1 MAMLFAIV
9 TVPFL
14 VAMVLIVQHR
24 LQILDANASMRK
36 DLALYDA
43 GLEAMRPLQDMR
55 DFAPVAIHT
64 QDPEILSRFELSRA
78 RTASRL
84 NRFLDALR
92 DRNLPALNDQAG
104 LISESWA
111 GLTVKTG
118 IPIEDVSGPFDNVN
132 RVTDRVA
139 STLSTILY
147 ISDMAIGPGLQ
158 PNEVLSLPISSFRHC
173 EENIGLIRA
182 LALYVS
188 LRGGYLGD
196 NDARRLES
204 AWQELQRELAVIDGE
219 IKALAAR
226 TGAVQLQQQWRL
238 VRQELQSFLAWT
250 ETELILAPQVTITWE
265 QAYDRSRHAMQSLDG
280 ISDMLVELA
289 SRLLT
294 TSRENRVHETVLLV
308 AGVIIGY
315 LLVLGLGM
323 MVYRNNSRAIS
334 ARAESQAKDLFLARM
349 SHEIRTPLNGV
360 IGLAE
365 LLRETDPS
373 PRQREYITLIDSAGR
388 TLSALINDVL
398 DFAKIEAG
406 KLDLVLEP
414 FDLPGVLVECAQ
426 MFQLSASDNDVL
438 VLLDVDSGTPSTV
451 VGDEVRLRQVLINL
465 LGNAVKFTRGGRVV
479 LSLTCRYSPGQDPLL
494 TFAVTDTGIGLS
506 QEEQS
511 RLFQRF
517 SQASPDTFRRFGG
530 SGLGLSISHELVA
543 MMGGDIHVHSAP
555 GQGARFSFSLQMP
568 VDEAAVPMAEMSAPA
583 SLLWDVQ
590 GNLSDWIAADPRFR
604 HVHCLGRSP
613 VLDRI
618 LRDHGHQLLI
628 NGVPDPLALA
638 DLMAR
643 LDAHGAPMS
652 VILMMGMRSEV
663 PDWLPEGVRLLR
675 RSVLTVHELLH
686 LFTGGIP
693 VGGAT
698 SRQET
703 VNSMDQLNVLVAED
717 NPINQLVTRG
727 YLEKLGIEQV
737 VMTNNGKQALDVF
750 SDAREP
756 FDLVLMDLDMPV
768 MNGFTSAAAMRE
780 LEQEEGRPACLILAL
795 SAHAV
800 DEQAGAIRRA
810 GMDGQIIK
818 PLSLAAMSRVLSEYL
833 GIKASGIQD
842 NPAE

>member
-14 VAMVLIVQHR
+14 IALALIMQHR
-24 LQILDANASMRK
+24 MQILEANASMRQ
-36 DLALYDA
+36 DLMLFENGLAAL
-43 GLEAMRPLQDMR
+43 RPLQDMR

-64 QDPEILSRFELSRA
+64 QDVEILSRYELSRA
-78 RTASRL
+78 RTASRMHA
-84 NRFLDALR
+84 FLESLR
-92 DRNLPALNDQAG
+92 ERNLPALNDQAG

-132 RVTDRVA
+132 QVADRVA

-147 ISDMAIGPGLQ
+147 ISDMSIGPGLQ
-158 PNEVLSLPISSFRHC
+158 PNEVLSLPLSSFRKS

-196 NDARRLES
+196 NDARRMES
-204 AWQELQRELAVIDGE
+204 AWQQLQRELTIIDGE

-238 VRQELQSFLAWT
+238 VRQEIQDFLDWT
-250 ETELILAPQVTITWE
+250 EQDLILAPQVTLTWE
-265 QAYDRSRHAMQSLDG
+265 QAYDRSRHAIQSLDG
-280 ISDMLVELA
+280 MSDMLMELA
-289 SRLLT
+289 QKLLEA
-294 TSRENRVHETVLLV
+294 SREDKVNETILLI
-308 AGVIIGY
+308 AGVVLVY

-373 PRQREYITLIDSAGR
+373 PRQREYIALIDSAGR

-406 KLDLVLEP
+406 KLELVNEP

-426 MFQLSASDNDVL
+426 MFQLSASDNGVL

-465 LGNAVKFTRGGRVV
+465 LANAVKFTRGGRVV
-479 LSLTCRYSPGQDPLL
+479 LSLSCRYSPGADPLL

-511 RLFQRF
+511 RLFQHF
-517 SQASPDTFRRFGG
+517 SQASPDTSRRFGG
-530 SGLGLSISHELVA
+530 TGLGLSISHELVSL
-543 MMGGDIHVHSAP
+543 MGGDIRVDSAP
-555 GQGARFSFSLQMP
+555 GRGARFSFSIQLH
-568 VDEAAVPMAEMSAPA
+568 VDEAALPMAEMAAPS

-590 GNLSDWIAADPRFR
+590 GNLADWVGDDARFQKVHSLPTAPDLGQMPEKYGR
-604 HVHCLGRSP
+604 HM
-613 VLDRI
+613 
-618 LRDHGHQLLI
+618 LI
-628 NGVPDPLALA
+628 NGLPSSEALREV
-638 DLMAR
+638 MAW
-643 LDAHGAPMS
+643 LEASSPETS
-652 VILMMGMRSEV
+652 VILMLGMRSEV
-663 PDWLPEGVRLLR
+663 PDWLPEQVRLLR

-686 LFTGGIP
+686 LFSGGIT
-693 VGGAT
+693 VGGAPI
-698 SRQET
+698 RQEA
-703 VNSMDQLNVLVAED
+703 VASISQLNVLVAED

-727 YLEKLGIEQV
+727 YLEKLGVEQV
-737 VMTNNGKQALDVF
+737 EMTNNGRQALEVF
-750 SDAREP
+750 EASEEP
-756 FDLVLMDLDMPV
+756 FDLVLMDLDMPE
-768 MNGFTSAAAMRE
+768 MNGFRSAAAMRQV
-780 LEQEEGRPACLILAL
+780 EQREGRSASLILAL

-800 DEQAGAIRRA
+800 DEQASAIRRA

-833 GIKASGIQD
+833 GLKASGG
-842 NPAE
+842 

>member
-14 VAMVLIVQHR
+14 IAMLLIIQHR
-24 LQILDANASMRK
+24 IQILDANAAMRK
-36 DLALYDA
+36 DLALFES
-43 GLEAMRPLQDMR
+43 GLAAMRPLQDMR

-64 QDPEILSRFELSRA
+64 QDPEIVSRYELSRA

-84 NRFLDALR
+84 HAFLESIR
-92 DRNLPALNDQAG
+92 DRNLPALNDQSG

-118 IPIEDVSGPFDNVN
+118 IPIEDVSGPYDNVN
-132 RVTDRVA
+132 QVADRVA
-139 STLSTILY
+139 NTLSTILY
-147 ISDMAIGPGLQ
+147 ISDMSIGPGLQ
-158 PNEVLSLPISSFRHC
+158 PNEVLSLPLTSFRKC

-196 NDARRLES
+196 NDARRMES
-204 AWQELQRELAVIDGE
+204 AWQELNRELTIIDGE

-238 VRQELQSFLAWT
+238 VRQELESFLEWS
-250 ETELILAPQVTITWE
+250 ESELILAPQVTLDWE
-265 QAYDRSRHAMQSLDG
+265 QAYDRSRHAIQSLDG
-280 ISDMLVELA
+280 LSDMLVEL
-289 SRLLT
+289 ST
-294 TSRENRVHETVLLV
+294 NLLV
-308 AGVIIGY
+308 ASRQDRINESILLIVGVVTLY
-315 LLVLGLGM
+315 LMVLGLGM
-323 MVYRNNSRAIS
+323 MVYRSNSRAIS

-406 KLDLVLEP
+406 KLELVNES
-414 FDLPGVLVECAQ
+414 FELPELLVECTQ
-426 MFQLSASDNDVL
+426 MFQLSASDNGVL
-438 VLLDVDSGTPSTV
+438 VLLDVDSDTPSSV
-451 VGDEVRLRQVLINL
+451 VGDQVRLRQVLINL

-479 LSLTCRYSPGQDPLL
+479 LSLNCRYAHGEDPLL

-506 QEEQS
+506 QEEQA

-517 SQASPDTFRRFGG
+517 SQASPDTSRNYGG
-530 SGLGLSISHELVA
+530 TGLGLSISHELVGL
-543 MMGGDIHVHSAP
+543 MGGDIHVDSSP
-555 GQGARFSFSLQMP
+555 GKGARFSFSIQLP
-568 VDEAAVPMAEMSAPA
+568 VDEPAFPMAEITAPP

-590 GNLSDWIAADPRFR
+590 GNLADWLGRDSRFR
-604 HVHCLGRSP
+604 RVHCLRELEQLNRVP
-613 VLDRI
+613 D
-618 LRDHGHQLLI
+618 DHGHHLLI
-628 NGVPDPLALA
+628 NGLPPRPELDEMLAWLNEHSPDT
-638 DLMAR
+638 
-643 LDAHGAPMS
+643 S
-652 VILMMGMRSEV
+652 IILLLGMRCDI
-663 PDWLPEGVRLLR
+663 PGWLPPEVRLLR

-693 VGGAT
+693 VGGVPV
-698 SRQET
+698 RQEL
-703 VNSMDQLNVLVAED
+703 VASIDQLNVLVAED

-727 YLEKLGIEQV
+727 YLEKLGVEQV
-737 VMTNNGKQALDVF
+737 VMTTNGQQALEAFRD
-750 SDAREP
+750 SENP

-768 MNGFTSAAAMRE
+768 MNGFASAAAMRD
-780 LEQEEGRPACLILAL
+780 LEDQQGRAPSLILAL

-800 DEQAGAIRRA
+800 DEQASAIRRA

-818 PLSLAAMSRVLSEYL
+818 PLSLAAMSRVLSDYL
-833 GIKASGIQD
+833 GIRA
-842 NPAE
+842 

>member
-14 VAMVLIVQHR
+14 IAMVLIIQYR
-24 LQILDANASMRK
+24 MQILDANATMRK
-36 DLALYDA
+36 DLALFDS
-43 GLEAMRPLQDMR
+43 GLSAMQPLQDMR

-64 QDPEILSRFELSRA
+64 QDPEILSRYELSRA

-84 NRFLDALR
+84 HAFLEQIRER
-92 DRNLPALNDQAG
+92 DLPAMNDQAG

-132 RVTDRVA
+132 QVADRVA
-139 STLSTILY
+139 NTLSTILY
-147 ISDMAIGPGLQ
+147 ISDMSIGPGLQ
-158 PNEVLSLPISSFRHC
+158 PNEVLSLPISSFRQC

-204 AWQELQRELAVIDGE
+204 AWQQLQRELTIIDGE

-238 VRQELQSFLAWT
+238 VRRELQTFLDWT
-250 ETELILAPQVTITWE
+250 ENDLILSPQITLTWE

-280 ISDMLVELA
+280 MSDMLVELA
-289 SRLLT
+289 NNLLT
-294 TSRENRVHETVLLV
+294 ASRQDRINESVLLL
-308 AGVIIGY
+308 AGVVLLY

-406 KLDLVLEP
+406 KLELVYEP
-414 FDLPGVLVECAQ
+414 FDLPGLLLECAQ
-426 MFQLSASDNDVL
+426 MFQLSASDNQAL
-438 VLLDVDSGTPSTV
+438 VLLDVDTNTPSSV

-479 LSLTCRYSPGQDPLL
+479 LSLSCRYSPGEDPLL

-511 RLFQRF
+511 RLFQHF
-517 SQASPDTFRRFGG
+517 SQASPDTSRRFGG
-530 SGLGLSISHELVA
+530 TGLGLSISHELVGL
-543 MMGGDIHVHSAP
+543 MGGDIHVDSAP
-555 GQGARFSFSLQMP
+555 GRGARFSFSVQMH
-568 VDEAAVPMAEMSAPA
+568 VDEAAIPMAEMSAPA
-583 SLLWDVQ
+583 SMLWDVQ
-590 GNLSDWIAADPRFR
+590 DNLAGWIAEDTRFR
-604 HVHCLGRSP
+604 NVYCLQHLPDMDSVPAEYR
-613 VLDRI
+613 
-618 LRDHGHQLLI
+618 HHLLI
-628 NGVPDPLALA
+628 NGLPDEEALRTVLAWLQA
-638 DLMAR
+638 NSPDTT
-643 LDAHGAPMS
+643 
-652 VILMMGMRSEV
+652 VILMMGMRTGV
-663 PDWLPEGVRLLR
+663 PDWLPAQVRLLR
-675 RSVLTVHELLH
+675 RSVLTLHELLH
-686 LFTGGIP
+686 LFSGGIP
-693 VGGAT
+693 VGGT
-698 SRQET
+698 PTRHEV
-703 VNSMDQLNVLVAED
+703 VNSIEQLNVLVAED

-727 YLEKLGIEQV
+727 YLEKLGVEQV

-750 SDAREP
+750 HDSEVP

-780 LEQEEGRPACLILAL
+780 VEEEEGRQPCLILAL

-818 PLSLAAMSRVLSEYL
+818 PLSLAAMSRVLSDYL
-833 GIKASGIQD
+833 GIRA
-842 NPAE
+842 

>member
-9 TVPFL
+9 TVPF
-14 VAMVLIVQHR
+14 VIAMVLLMQYRIQM
-24 LQILDANASMRK
+24 LEANTTMRK
-36 DLALYDA
+36 DLALFES
-43 GLEAMRPLQDMR
+43 GLAALRPLQDMR

-64 QDPEILSRFELSRA
+64 QDAEILSRFELSRA

-84 NRFLDALR
+84 HAFLEALR
-92 DRNLPALNDQAG
+92 ERDLPALNDQAG

-132 RVTDRVA
+132 QVADRVA
-139 STLSTILY
+139 NTLSTLLY
-147 ISDMAIGPGLQ
+147 ISDMSIGPGLQ
-158 PNEVLSLPISSFRHC
+158 PNEILSLPLSSFRKS

-204 AWQELQRELAVIDGE
+204 AWEQLRREMTIIDGE

-238 VRQELQSFLAWT
+238 VRQEVQSFLDWT
-250 ETELILAPQVTITWE
+250 ENDLILAPQVTVTWE
-265 QAYDRSRHAMQSLDG
+265 QAYDRSRHAIQSLDG
-280 ISDMLVELA
+280 MADMLIELTGKLLTA
-289 SRLLT
+289 SREDSLNETILLLAG
-294 TSRENRVHETVLLV
+294 VVLL
-308 AGVIIGY
+308 Y
-315 LLVLGLGM
+315 LLVLWLGL

-406 KLDLVLEP
+406 KLELVDEP

-426 MFQLSASDNDVL
+426 MFQLSASDNEVL
-438 VLLDVDSGTPSTV
+438 VLLDVDSDTPSTV

-465 LGNAVKFTRGGRVV
+465 LANAVKFTRGGRVV
-479 LSLTCRYSPGQDPLL
+479 LSLSCRYSPGEDPLL
-494 TFAVTDTGIGLS
+494 TFGVTDTGIGLS

-511 RLFQRF
+511 RLFQHF
-517 SQASPDTFRRFGG
+517 SQASADTSRRFGG
-530 SGLGLSISHELVA
+530 TGLGLSISHELVSL
-543 MMGGDIHVHSAP
+543 MGGDIRVDSAP
-555 GQGARFSFSLQMP
+555 GRGAKFSFSIQLH
-568 VDEAAVPMAEMSAPA
+568 VDEAAFPMAEMAAPS

-590 GNLSDWIAADPRFR
+590 GNLADWISEDARFR
-604 HVHCLGRSP
+604 KVHTLLHDP
-613 VLDRI
+613 VLESVPE
-618 LRDHGHQLLI
+618 DHGRHLLI
-628 NGVPDPLALA
+628 NGLPSREAL
-638 DLMAR
+638 DDVMAWLETR
-643 LDAHGAPMS
+643 SPETS
-652 VILMMGMRSEV
+652 VILMLGMRSEV
-663 PDWLPEGVRLLR
+663 PDWLPEHVRLLR

-686 LFTGGIP
+686 LFSGGIP
-693 VGGAT
+693 VGGAPIC
-698 SRQET
+698 QES
-703 VNSMDQLNVLVAED
+703 VVSIDQLNVLVAED

-727 YLEKLGIEQV
+727 YLEKLGVAQV
-737 VMTNNGKQALDVF
+737 VMTGNGKEALEAF
-750 SDAREP
+750 EASDEP
-756 FDLVLMDLDMPV
+756 FDLVLMDLDMPE
-768 MNGFTSAAAMRE
+768 MNGFSSAAAIRDV
-780 LEQEEGRPACLILAL
+780 EQQEGRSPCLILAL

-833 GIKASGIQD
+833 GIRA
-842 NPAE
+842 

>member
-1 MAMLFAIV
+1 MALLFAIV

-14 VAMVLIVQHR
+14 IAMVLIIQHR
-24 LQILDANASMRK
+24 IEILDANAGMRK
-36 DLALYDA
+36 DLALFES
-43 GLEAMRPLQDMR
+43 GLEALRPLQDMR
-55 DFAPVAIHT
+55 DLAPVAIHT
-64 QDPEILSRFELSRA
+64 QDPEILSRYALSRA
-78 RTASRL
+78 RTSSRMAA
-84 NRFLDALR
+84 FLDSIR
-92 DRNLPALNDQAG
+92 ERNLPALNDQAG

-111 GLTVKTG
+111 GLTAKTG

-132 RVTDRVA
+132 QVADRVA
-139 STLSTILY
+139 NTLSTILY
-147 ISDMAIGPGLQ
+147 ISDMSIGPGLQ
-158 PNEVLSLPISSFRHC
+158 PNEVLSLPLNSFRQS

-196 NDARRLES
+196 NDARRLEN
-204 AWQELQRELAVIDGE
+204 AWQQLQRELAIIDGE
-219 IKALAAR
+219 VKALAAR

-238 VRQELQSFLAWT
+238 VRQELQHFLDWT
-250 ETELILAPQVTITWE
+250 ENELILAPQVIMTWD
-265 QAYDRSRHAMQSLDG
+265 QAYDRSRHSIQSLDG
-280 ISDMLVELA
+280 MSEMLLALADSLLVA
-289 SRLLT
+289 SRQDQIN
-294 TSRENRVHETVLLV
+294 EGILLV
-308 AGVIIGY
+308 AGVVMVY

-406 KLDLVLEP
+406 KLELVNES
-414 FDLPGVLVECAQ
+414 FDLPGLLVECAQ
-426 MFQLSASDNDVL
+426 MFQLSASDNEVL
-438 VLLDVDSGTPSTV
+438 VLLDVDSNTPSTV
-451 VGDEVRLRQVLINL
+451 LGDEVRLRQVLINL

-479 LSLTCRYSPGQDPLL
+479 LSLACRYSPGQAPLL

-511 RLFQRF
+511 RLFQHF
-517 SQASPDTFRRFGG
+517 SQASPDTSRRFGG
-530 SGLGLSISHELVA
+530 TGLGLSISHELVSL
-543 MMGGDIHVHSAP
+543 MGGEIRVDSSP
-555 GQGARFSFSLQMP
+555 GRGARFSFSVQLP
-568 VDEAAVPMAEMSAPA
+568 VDEAAFPMADMAAPP

-590 GNLSDWIAADPRFR
+590 GNLADWISNDARFQKVR
-604 HVHCLGRSP
+604 CLAEPESMEMLAMEPG
-613 VLDRI
+613 LN
-618 LRDHGHQLLI
+618 LLI
-628 NGVPDPLALA
+628 NGLPSQDALEKV
-638 DLMAR
+638 LEL
-643 LDAHGAPMS
+643 LDTYSPQSS
-652 VILMMGMRSEV
+652 VILMLGMRSEI
-663 PDWLPEGVRLLR
+663 PDGLPDTLRLLR

-693 VGGAT
+693 VGGAP
-698 SRQET
+698 
-703 VNSMDQLNVLVAED
+703 VNRDAVASIEQLNVLVAED
-717 NPINQLVTRG
+717 NPINQLVTQG
-727 YLEKLGIEQV
+727 YLEKLGVEQV
-737 VMTNNGKQALDVF
+737 VMAPNGQAALEAFQDSVT
-750 SDAREP
+750 P

-768 MNGFTSAAAMRE
+768 MDGFASAAAMRAF
-780 LEQEEGRPACLILAL
+780 EERYGRSSCLILAL

-818 PLSLAAMSRVLSEYL
+818 PLSLAAMSQVLSDYL
-833 GIKASGIQD
+833 GFRA
-842 NPAE
+842 